1 MAASKRRTRWHDL
14 APPARA
20 AIERLLGGAVVEATN
35 CSGGFSP
42 GFASRLT
49 RADGMRFFVKAV
61 DASVSEFQSSV
72 YRAEAAVAAALPA
85 AVPAPTLFGTHDDGQ
100 WVILAFEHVDG
111 SGPTEPW
118 ARAELDRVLAAVA
131 QLALAGNP
139 SPVPLPRDHPRLGG
153 WPEIAGDPLL
163 GARLREHAAR
173 AEAQIAHLVELEEQ
187 GLAAARGDALVHFD
201 LYPQNIVLAPDRVVF
216 VDWPHARLG
225 APYVDLVMLLSS
237 AAADGID
244 PEPLVQTHPVTADV
258 EPEIIDAVLA
268 AYAGFWM
275 AGGLT
280 TLPAEFQPIADYK
293 LRLGLGAIRWLDRRL
308 RRRTGHGTI
317 R

>member
-1 MAASKRRTRWHDL
+1 MAASKQRTRWHEL
-14 APPARA
+14 APSARA
-20 AIERLLGGAVVEATN
+20 AIERLIGGVVVEAAN
-35 CSGGFSP
+35 RPGGFSP

-49 RADGMRFFVKAV
+49 RADGTRFFVKAV
-61 DASVSEFQSSV
+61 DASVSEFQTSV

-85 AVPAPTLFGTHDDGQ
+85 AVPAPTLLGTHDDGR
-100 WVILAFEHVDG
+100 WVILAFEYVDG

-118 ARAELDRVLAAVA
+118 TSAELDRVLAAVA

-139 SPVPLPRDHPRLGG
+139 SPAPLPRDHPRLGG
-153 WPEIAGDPLL
+153 WPEIAGNPMFGSRLSEHSTWAVRHL
-163 GARLREHAAR
+163 ARL
-173 AEAQIAHLVELEEQ
+173 VDLEEQ
-187 GLAAARGDALVHFD
+187 GLAAAQGDALVHFD

-225 APYVDLVMLLSS
+225 APYVDLIMLLSS

-244 PEPLVQTHPVTADV
+244 PEPLARRHPVAADV
-258 EPEIIDAVLA
+258 EPGIIDAVLA

-275 AGGLT
+275 DGGLA

-293 LRLGLGAIRWLDRRL
+293 LRLGLGAIRWLRHRLTGRRL
-308 RRRTGHGTI
+308 AG
-317 R
+317 